1 MYNLYLKKIKKIEL
15 DSFMLLPFMKMNKCP
30 FMFTENEVTDFYS
43 YTEPDIYPIVDSF
56 YKNLKV
62 EEE

>member
-1 MYNLYLKKIKKIEL
+1 
-15 DSFMLLPFMKMNKCP
+15 MLLPFMKMNKCP